1 MDRPSMHVRLSAASD
16 RRNRGSR
23 PECDPLRWGRLLVI
37 LWIGWVAVGIGSALA
52 QDVPA
57 LTGRVVD
64 NADIL
69 ASTTEEVLTRQLSA
83 HEDSTG
89 NQVAVLTIESL
100 NGAPIEDYA
109 LEVGRSWALGTSE
122 FDNGVLLL
130 VSVQDRRMRIEVGFG
145 LEGALPD
152 ATADRIIRH
161 EIRPRFRDGDFDSGV
176 RSGVDAILSAIEGTY
191 EPPARSSSEA
201 PFRIIGLFMTLI
213 GGLFGFGGCYAMLRH
228 AAKAGVAG
236 IIVTLFVFGPF
247 MLGGLF
253 VSFLGLGFLFFGGD
267 TAWVIVPLLIGIP
280 ATCIV
285 LVWHLILI
293 LRSDRVEA
301 RREKMEADESIEEG
315 VQVGWIYLAPAVW
328 SQIRSVGMSGGGFSS
343 GGSGGFSGGFSSGGS
358 GGGGFSGGGGSF
370 GGGGASGSW

>member
-1 MDRPSMHVRLSAASD
+1 MHARSFFTSESGIRVPRVGHDARA
-16 RRNRGSR
+16 
-23 PECDPLRWGRLLVI
+23 WVRLLVI
-37 LWIGWVAVGIGSALA
+37 PWLVWAVIGTGPAHA

-64 NADIL
+64 NADVL
-69 ASTTEEVLTRQLSA
+69 ASTTEEILTRQLAA

-100 NGAPIEDYA
+100 DGEPIEDYA
-109 LEVGRSWALGTSE
+109 LDVGRTWALGTSE

-130 VSVQDRRMRIEVGFG
+130 VAVEDRMMRIEVGFG

-176 RSGVDAILSAIEGTY
+176 RAGVDAILSAIEGTY

-213 GGLFGFGGCYAMLRH
+213 GGLFGFGGCYALLRH

-236 IIVTLFVFGPF
+236 ILFTVIFFGMF
-247 MLGGLF
+247 LLGGLF
-253 VSFLGLGFLFFGGD
+253 VTFLGLGFLLFGGD
-267 TAWVIVPLLIGIP
+267 TAWVIVPILIGIP

-285 LVWHLILI
+285 LVWHLVLI
-293 LRSDRVEA
+293 LRSDEVEA
-301 RREKMEADESIEEG
+301 RREKMEADETIEDG

-328 SQIRSVGMSGGGFSS
+328 SQVRSVGMSGGSFSS
-343 GGSGGFSGGFSSGGS
+343 GGSGGFSSGGFS
-358 GGGGFSGGGGSF
+358 GGGFSGGGGSF
-370 GGGGASGSW
+370 GGGGASGGW

>member
-1 MDRPSMHVRLSAASD
+1 MYVQLHDPSASGTCTPS
-16 RRNRGSR
+16 RGWGT
-23 PECDPLRWGRLLVI
+23 EVWGRLLVM
-37 LWIGWVAVGIGSALA
+37 LWVGWVAGGVIGLGSAHA
-52 QDVPA
+52 QDVPT
-57 LTGRVVD
+57 LSGRVVD
-64 NADIL
+64 HADIL
-69 ASTTEEVLTRQLSA
+69 ATTTEEILTRQLAA

-100 NGAPIEDYA
+100 DGEPIEDYA
-109 LEVGRSWALGTSE
+109 LDVGRTWGLGTSE

-130 VSVQDRRMRIEVGFG
+130 VAVQDRMMRIEVGFG
-145 LEGALPD
+145 LEGVLPD
-152 ATADRIIRH
+152 ATADRIIRQ

-176 RSGVDAILSAIEGTY
+176 RAGVDAILSAIEGTY
-191 EPPARSSSEA
+191 EPPAGSSSDA

-236 IIVTLFVFGPF
+236 IIVTLFLFGLF

-253 VSFLGLGFLFFGGD
+253 VSFLGLGFLLFGGD

-280 ATCIV
+280 VTCIV

-293 LRSDRVEA
+293 LRSDEVEA
-301 RREKMEADESIEEG
+301 RREKMEADEPIEEG

-328 SQIRSVGMSGGGFSS
+328 TQIRSVGMSGGSFSS
-343 GGSGGFSGGFSSGGS
+343 GGSGGFSGGFSSGGF